1 MAVNLPLSRGHLL
14 LQLSLNKNKEIS
26 HTNEFRNFQIQG
38 SFVTES
44 VDENEKNQCDGN
56 ENIQFENDVHNESDD
71 EMLYDSC
78 DDPVWKPKRKEMLL
92 SSSDS
97 ETDCSNKRKRKRR
110 KPSKN
115 KQIKKDKTVSITN
128 KSVNETNAKINDIGK
143 EILRSAENREAPSNI
158 SKYHIN
164 EEQIP
169 FEKEVI
175 LEEQSRSETVPPAQP
190 HIDQNNEL
198 EREQSEAETQTIVDR
213 QQIHSE
219 KANDMETTQEPKKP
233 RKRNPSD
240 WERNKQKALRMQGKE
255 YKGMTKI
262 GGH

>member
-115 KQIKKDKTVSITN
+115 KQIKKNKTVSITN

-143 EILRSAENREAPSNI
+143 EILRSAENREAPISN
-158 SKYHIN
+158 YHIN
-164 EEQIP
+164 VEQIP
-169 FEKEVI
+169 FEKEVV
-175 LEEQSRSETVPPAQP
+175 LE
-190 HIDQNNEL
+190 
-198 EREQSEAETQTIVDR
+198 
-213 QQIHSE
+213 
-219 KANDMETTQEPKKP
+219 
-233 RKRNPSD
+233 
-240 WERNKQKALRMQGKE
+240 
-255 YKGMTKI
+255 
-262 GGH
+262 

>member
-1 MAVNLPLSRGHLL
+1 M
-14 LQLSLNKNKEIS
+14 KIS

-38 SFVTES
+38 SIVTES
-44 VDENEKNQCDGN
+44 VDEDEKNQCDGN
-56 ENIQFENDVHNESDD
+56 ENIQFENGVHNESDD

-97 ETDCSNKRKRKRR
+97 ETDSSNKRKRKRR
-110 KPSKN
+110 KMSKN
-115 KQIKKDKTVSITN
+115 KHMKKNKTVHIAK
-128 KSVNETNAKINDIGK
+128 KSVNETNAKIDDICE
-143 EILRSAENREAPSNI
+143 EILRSAENSN
-158 SKYHIN
+158 YHIN

-175 LEEQSRSETVPPAQP
+175 LEKQSRLESVPPKQL

-198 EREQSEAETQTIVDR
+198 EHDQSEAENQTIVHR
-213 QQIHSE
+213 QQIHLE
-219 KANDMETTQEPKKP
+219 KDNDMETTQEPKKH

-240 WERNKQKALRMQGKE
+240 WTRNKQKALRMKGKE
-255 YKGMTKI
+255 YIGMTKI
-262 GGH
+262 DGHYKFTVERPERVMRERKSAQENARTVL